1 MKILVTGCAGFLGY
15 HICDDILNNFKKLTL
30 VGIDNI
36 NNYYSQKIKKKRLQ
50 VLMKNKNFYF
60 HKIDI
65 SKEEKIKKI
74 FNRNKFD
81 FVIHMA
87 AQAGVR
93 HALKDPESYLDS
105 NIKGFLNLLD
115 NLKKNKVKK
124 FIFASSSSVYGDGKK
139 FPLSEKS
146 KLNPINIYSSSKLL
160 NETVVKDY
168 SNISNIKFIGLRFF
182 TIYGSYGRPDMFLFK
197 LLNSIFNQKNFYLN
211 NYGNHFRDF
220 THVDDVRII
229 IRKLIKKKIK
239 KKFQIFNVCSNN
251 PTSILKLIN
260 HVSKFTLINP
270 KIIKIKRHNADV
282 LKTHGS
288 NIKIKRYLGIKKFRN
303 ILNELPL
310 IVKWYK
316 DNKFY
321 KL

>member
-1 MKILVTGCAGFLGY
+1 M
-15 HICDDILNNFKKLTL
+15 
-30 VGIDNI
+30 
-36 NNYYSQKIKKKRLQ
+36 
-50 VLMKNKNFYF
+50 
-60 HKIDI
+60 
-65 SKEEKIKKI
+65 
-74 FNRNKFD
+74 
-81 FVIHMA
+81 
-87 AQAGVR
+87 
-93 HALKDPESYLDS
+93 
-105 NIKGFLNLLD
+105 
-115 NLKKNKVKK
+115 
-124 FIFASSSSVYGDGKK
+124 
-139 FPLSEKS
+139 
-146 KLNPINIYSSSKLL
+146 
-160 NETVVKDY
+160 
-168 SNISNIKFIGLRFF
+168 
-182 TIYGSYGRPDMFLFK
+182 
-197 LLNSIFNQKNFYLN
+197 
-211 NYGNHFRDF
+211 
-220 THVDDVRII
+220 I

-251 PTSILKLIN
+251 PTSILKLIY